1 MYTHTL
7 ITKVLLCDVMIP
19 HGCHSVAMAD
29 LHNDVT
35 YKAGVKV
42 QQLAI
47 ENVWEIP
54 NAC

>member
-1 MYTHTL
+1 MPIFGGAYFHLT
-7 ITKVLLCDVMIP
+7 P
-19 HGCHSVAMAD
+19 AD